1 MWGEQA
7 AGWLM
12 GNIKAVVMNKTL
24 ENIQTL
30 Q

>member
-1 MWGEQA
+1 MWGEQT

-12 GNIKAVVMNKTL
+12 ENIKAVVMNKTL
-24 ENIQTL
+24 ENVQKL